1 MSSRIR
7 RRSHADRRDVSAGR
21 IAARRRGSAIGRSC
35 RARSPPREPP
45 KHPGLSRH
53 HCMIPALGAR
63 FVFAFPHGRLAPTVQ
78 TITLPSG
85 AAEHRGIDRLTSR
98 HPHPEC
104 SIDRRHQCLRDRPC
118 RVVSA
123 NAPTERGRCSGKRR
137 RGRHHHKQRH
147 ECGGFRCR
155 GCAINRNATACI
167 SQNQWPATVRACART
182 YAEPAAAECGWSTN
196 RRATRAPQRTPLR
209 SSPVRSA
216 AHHR

>member
-1 MSSRIR
+1 MCLPDELRRAGVAAPLVDRVVPGRHRGNHRRIR
-7 RRSHADRRDVSAGR
+7 IVAAPSHDT
-21 IAARRRGSAIGRSC
+21 
-35 RARSPPREPP
+35 
-45 KHPGLSRH
+45 
-53 HCMIPALGAR
+53 GAR
-63 FVFAFPHGRLAPTVQ
+63 CAIRVRLAAWQIGANRADHHT
-78 TITLPSG
+78 PSG

-137 RGRHHHKQRH
+137 RGRHHHEQRH

-167 SQNQWPATVRACART
+167 SQNQWPETVGACART

-196 RRATRAPQRTPLR
+196 QRAAHAQQRTPLR
-209 SSPVRSA
+209 LSPVRSA
-216 AHHR
+216 SHHR